1 MANKFHFEKSFSSN
15 ILQSI
20 RFDEELHDRITKAVE
35 KANAGKKKKEYSF
48 NGFVVSACK
57 YVLDNLIDE

>member
-1 MANKFHFEKSFSSN
+1 MEKEFVFEKSYSAN

-20 RFDEELHDRITKAVE
+20 RFDEELHDRITKVVAE
-35 KANAGKKKKEYSF
+35 ANKGKKKKEYSF

-57 YVLDNLIDE
+57 YALDKMGK